1 MARVRAAA
9 GGLVALVVVAV
20 ALVGPPAAGA
30 GPGYAIYQ
38 TQYRSSEPVRWNPC
52 APITFRINA
61 NGLANA
67 AAVRRV
73 RDAVAEAA
81 AASGIEFRYVG
92 TTGFVPD
99 SRWHPVP
106 RSVGADVVITWA
118 RPGRGARRSALL
130 SYEPRLAGVGGFAP
144 QISDRGF
151 EVARSGFVIFD
162 AARIFSMSVRKQYVV
177 ALHELGHLLGLDD
190 FADRQ
195 DVMNPVVLDRGPRH
209 YGPGDRAGLHRLGR
223 AAGCL
228 AAAPAPRRPT
238 VQRAGNAL
246 HIATPSVTSVS
257 GAVVYGLSS
266 PELGGRIAT
275 ANAPSF
281 VLPLAALA
289 RTGHAGEEIHFQVS
303 AANRVGTTASQAQA
317 YQVPSAVLTSEP
329 SLVVTPTTFDVVAP
343 HAVLAGTTVDV
354 SDELAVGSSGT
365 LDVFRLDGTSFGMD
379 FDQHIVMYGLT
390 ITKYQVSGTV
400 TVSGLGLNRTFDLTG
415 SYLTSAVTS
424 VP

>member
-1 MARVRAAA
+1 MLMAA
-9 GGLVALVVVAV
+9 AV
-20 ALVGPPAAGA
+20 ALVCPPAAGTD
-30 GPGYAIYQ
+30 PGYAIYQ

-52 APITFRINA
+52 QPITFKVNA

-73 RDAVAEAA
+73 RAAVAEAA
-81 AASGIEFRYVG
+81 AASGITFRYVG

-99 SRWHPVP
+99 NRWHPVP

-118 RPGRGARRSALL
+118 FPGGGARRSALL
-130 SYEPRLAGVGGFAP
+130 SYEPRLAGVGGNAP
-144 QISDRGF
+144 EVSNRGF
-151 EVARSGFVIFD
+151 EVARSGFVVFD

-190 FADRQ
+190 YANRQ
-195 DVMNPVVLDRGPRH
+195 DVMNPVVLNNGPRH

-228 AAAPAPRRPT
+228 APAPAPRRPT
-238 VQRAGNAL
+238 VQRAGNAI

-257 GAVVYGLSS
+257 GAVVYSLSS

-275 ANAPSF
+275 ASAPSF
-281 VLPLAALA
+281 VLPLADLA
-289 RTGHAGEEIHFQVS
+289 RTGHVGEQVHFAVS
-303 AANRVGTTASQAQA
+303 AANRVGTTASQAQV
-317 YQVPSAVLTSEP
+317 YQVPTAVLTDAP
-329 SLVVTPTTFDVVAP
+329 SLVVTPTTFDVIAP

-354 SDELAVGSSGT
+354 SDQLVLSSAGT
-365 LDVFRLDGTSFGMD
+365 VQAFKLNANSFPMD
-379 FDQHIVMYGLT
+379 FDQHIVNFGVT
-390 ITKYQVSGTV
+390 ITKYHVAGTV
-400 TVSGLGLNRTFDLTG
+400 TVQGPGLNRTFDMTG

-424 VP
+424 GP